1 VRKHIERASSD
12 PKAVITTYEG
22 KHNHEVPASRVSGQS
37 SSSAV
42 FQPNNSRQNRLENN
56 MPSNQ
61 DPFKRTTDFSSML
74 QFKKEN
80 NLI

>member
-1 VRKHIERASSD
+1 MRKHIERASSD

-22 KHNHEVPASRVSGQS
+22 KHNHEIPAARATGQS

-42 FQPNNSRQNRLENN
+42 FQPNNNNQNRLENN

-61 DPFKRTTDFSSML
+61 DSFRRNTDFSSML

-80 NLI
+80 NMI